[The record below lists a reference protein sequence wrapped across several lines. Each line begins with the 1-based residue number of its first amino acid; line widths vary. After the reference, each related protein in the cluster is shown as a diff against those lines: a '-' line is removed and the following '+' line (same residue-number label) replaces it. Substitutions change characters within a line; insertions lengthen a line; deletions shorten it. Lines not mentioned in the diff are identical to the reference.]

1 MIWTTK
7 MEKKNSNDYE
17 AKRNELIQ
25 RFSDVGI
32 KVNKE
37 TRKVKNNQ
45 FSGIIS
51 NNRKIL
57 KLNIPS
63 KFE

>member
-1 MIWTTK
+1 

-25 RFSDVGI
+25 RFTDAGI

-45 FSGIIS
+45 FSAIIS
-51 NNRKIL
+51 NKRKIL